1 MKGGEIIG
9 QIIDSGIERSR
20 VVVLAGN
27 IDFASSA
34 ERIVLAFDFQLINLQ
49 LSSPQIQLRCQTI
62 DASFEKGEGGALNF
76 EMSAK
81 FAIASV
87 HCSLDGDLPAKIV
100 RACAEQTDKIA
111 KLVDRCGNIAAKIRA
126 KPARRVSGECG
137 LAA

>member
-9 QIIDSGIERSR
+9 QIVDSGVERSR

-87 HCSLDGDLPAKIV
+87 HCSLDGDFSGKIFG
-100 RACAEQTDKIA
+100 ACAKQSHEIA
-111 KLVDRCGNIAAKIRA
+111 KLIDRCGNVAAKIRG
-126 KPARRVSGECG
+126 KPPGRVRGECG